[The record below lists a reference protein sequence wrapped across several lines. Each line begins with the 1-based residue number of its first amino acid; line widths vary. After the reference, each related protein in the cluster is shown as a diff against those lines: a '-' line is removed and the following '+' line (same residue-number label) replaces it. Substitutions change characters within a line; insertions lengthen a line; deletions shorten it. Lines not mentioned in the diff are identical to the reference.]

1 MKAIKFFAIS
11 AMAAAMI
18 TSCSNEDEL
27 SQSNYPSDN
36 IIRIT
41 AGVNNAKTRAE
52 GAGTP
57 LENPLSLTV
66 VNKYTETTLAAKYT
80 YVNKVFKKNDN
91 VWTCSEAE
99 AQTQP
104 LLWQNK
110 ETLVDIAALAPAQE
124 GKFDGVYN
132 KETRKFSS
140 FSYSVADDQ
149 STSSDNNDLLYYY
162 AKDFKPGESLKD
174 GKLSIQMNHAFCMI
188 DIVVT
193 LGTEFNKPNVLD
205 DSPIVKVTLGG
216 TKIAANV
223 DVKNAP
229 TSSTTGTTEGTTEG
243 STTTGST
250 TASFV
255 TASGEAT
262 DITTTKGTFTPAV
275 NAEKKADPEVNAIS
289 SFSCIAI
296 PQTVAAN
303 TFKVSLKTAGKLY
316 EWTSDKEI
324 TLQSGYRYTLNL
336 TMGNDVVLLKGG
348 SISATPWT
356 EITSDKPLETD

>member
-52 GAGTP
+52 GAGVTQ
-57 LENPLSLTV
+57 LEKPLSLTV
-66 VNKYTETTLAAKYT
+66 VNKNANTELANKYT
-80 YVNKVFKKNDN
+80 HVNKVFSKDGNG
-91 VWTCSEAE
+91 VWNCSE
-99 AQTQP
+99 T
-104 LLWQNK
+104 LLWQND
-110 ETLVDIAALAPAQE
+110 TQPVDIVAFAPAPND
-124 GKFDGVYN
+124 KFNGVY
-132 KETRKFSS
+132 TDGSIQPIT
-140 FSYSVADDQ
+140 YSVADDQ
-149 STSSDNNDLLYYY
+149 SESSDNNDLLYYY
-162 AKDFKPGESLKD
+162 APGIKPGD
-174 GKLSIQMNHAFCMI
+174 KLVDKKLNIEMNHAFCMI

-193 LGTEFNKPNVLD
+193 LGTEFNKPEVLEKT
-205 DSPIVKVTLGG
+205 PIVKVTLGG

-223 DVKNAP
+223 DVTKAA
-229 TSSTTGTTEGTTEG
+229 T
-243 STTTGST
+243 T

-275 NAEKKADPEVNAIS
+275 DAEANADPEKNAKS
-289 SFSCIAI
+289 CFSCIAI

-303 TFKVSLKTAGKLY
+303 TFKVSLKTADKLY
-316 EWTSDKEI
+316 EWTSDKEVI
-324 TLQSGYRYTLNL
+324 LQSGYRYTLEL
-336 TMGNDVVLLKGG
+336 TMGNNVVLLKGG
-348 SISATPWT
+348 SISAKPWT
-356 EITSDKPLETD
+356 EGTGGSLETD

>member
-18 TSCSNEDEL
+18 TSCSSEDEL

-36 IIRIT
+36 IIRVT

-52 GAGTP
+52 GAGT
-57 LENPLSLTV
+57 EMKNDFSLTI
-66 VNKYTETTLAAKYT
+66 VNKNAPKYT
-80 YVNKVFKKNDN
+80 YTDKVFSKKSGD
-91 VWTCSEAE
+91 WACSE
-99 AQTQP
+99 T
-104 LLWQNK
+104 LLWQK
-110 ETLVDIAALAPAQE
+110 SDALVDIVAFAPAQT
-124 GKFDGVYN
+124 GKFNGVYA
-132 KETRKFSS
+132 EGSIQPIT
-140 FSYSVADDQ
+140 YSVASDQ

-162 AKDFKPGESLKD
+162 APGFNPGKSLDK
-174 GKLSIQMNHAFCMI
+174 GKLNIQFNHAFCMI

-193 LGTEFNKPNVLD
+193 LGTEFNKPD
-205 DSPIVKVTLGG
+205 IPTTSPITEVTLGG

-229 TSSTTGTTEGTTEG
+229 NI
-243 STTTGST
+243 
-250 TASFV
+250 V
-255 TASGEAT
+255 TASETAT
-262 DITTTKGTFTPAV
+262 AAKITTTNGSFDKAA
-275 NAEKKADPEVNAIS
+275 NAEANAIS
-289 SFSCIAI
+289 HFSCIAI

-336 TMGNDVVLLKGG
+336 SMGNDVYC
-348 SISATPWT
+348 
-356 EITSDKPLETD
+356 

>member
-18 TSCSNEDEL
+18 TSCSSEDEL

-36 IIRIT
+36 IIRVT

-57 LENPLSLTV
+57 LEKPLSLTV
-66 VNKYTETTLAAKYT
+66 VNKNENATLAKKYT
-80 YVNKVFKKNDN
+80 YVNKVFTKDDN
-91 VWTCSEAE
+91 GAWNCSE
-99 AQTQP
+99 T
-104 LLWQNK
+104 LLWQK
-110 ETLVDIAALAPAQE
+110 DTQPVDIVAFAPAPN
-124 GKFDGVYN
+124 GKFNGVYA
-132 KETRKFSS
+132 EGSTQPIQSIT
-140 FSYSVADDQ
+140 YSVADDQ

-162 AKDFKPGESLKD
+162 AKDFKPGTSLVDK
-174 GKLSIQMNHAFCMI
+174 KLNIKFNHAFCMI

-193 LGTEFNKPNVLD
+193 LGTEFNKPNVLKE
-205 DSPIVKVTLGG
+205 SPIVKVTLGG
-216 TKIAANV
+216 TKIEASV
-223 DVKNAP
+223 DVKNAA
-229 TSSTTGTTEGTTEG
+229 TSNTTGSAEGSTAG
-243 STTTGST
+243 STTTT
-250 TASFV
+250 TASIV

-262 DITTTKGTFTPAV
+262 DITTTKGSFTPAE
-275 NAEKKADPEVNAIS
+275 NADKKADPEKNAIS
-289 SFSCIAI
+289 RFSCIAI

-303 TFKVSLKTAGKLY
+303 TFKVSLMTAGKRY

-336 TMGNDVVLLKGG
+336 SMGNDVVLLKGG